1 MVTVRAAR
9 MAMATRFEV
18 VLNGEK
24 ESWLQSVAEEVL
36 DEIEKMEA
44 KLSLYNPASQIART
58 NHQAAV
64 SPVKLDPLVFG
75 LLQRCKTLSE
85 KTNGAFDITMG
96 PLIKCWGFMKGTGE
110 CPSEDAIA
118 RAMNLVGMQH
128 VHLDPTDYT
137 VRFDKE
143 GIMLDLGAVGKGYA
157 LEVASEIL
165 LDFEIKS
172 GIIHGGTSTIS
183 AIGTPP
189 EDDAWHIA
197 LIKPESDPAFPY
209 YVEEKKTQTEYQSQD
224 LLTVVPLVDQ
234 SLSVSAI
241 WGKSFQSD
249 NRTMGHVIDG
259 RTGQP
264 AQGHWIAGLVCG
276 NTTDSDALSTAMLVD
291 GFEAINAIQSIHPQ
305 ARWLLVN
312 QGQSESDYDVH
323 LKGLTLKSDELPDS
337 KA

>member
-143 GIMLDLGAVGKGYA
+143 GIMLDLGRWAKATHSKLPQKYFSILRSKVESSTEEQA
-157 LEVASEIL
+157 LSARSGPL
-165 LDFEIKS
+165 L
-172 GIIHGGTSTIS
+172 
-183 AIGTPP
+183 
-189 EDDAWHIA
+189 
-197 LIKPESDPAFPY
+197 
-209 YVEEKKTQTEYQSQD
+209 
-224 LLTVVPLVDQ
+224 
-234 SLSVSAI
+234 
-241 WGKSFQSD
+241 
-249 NRTMGHVIDG
+249 RTMPGIS
-259 RTGQP
+259 P
-264 AQGHWIAGLVCG
+264 
-276 NTTDSDALSTAMLVD
+276 
-291 GFEAINAIQSIHPQ
+291 
-305 ARWLLVN
+305 
-312 QGQSESDYDVH
+312 
-323 LKGLTLKSDELPDS
+323 
-337 KA
+337 

>member
-44 KLSLYNPASQIART
+44 KLSLYNPASQIARA

-64 SPVKLDPLVFG
+64 SPVKVDPLVFG
-75 LLQRCKTLSE
+75 LLQRCKTFSE

-165 LDFEIKS
+165 LDF
-172 GIIHGGTSTIS
+172 
-183 AIGTPP
+183 
-189 EDDAWHIA
+189 
-197 LIKPESDPAFPY
+197 
-209 YVEEKKTQTEYQSQD
+209 
-224 LLTVVPLVDQ
+224 
-234 SLSVSAI
+234 
-241 WGKSFQSD
+241 
-249 NRTMGHVIDG
+249 
-259 RTGQP
+259 
-264 AQGHWIAGLVCG
+264 
-276 NTTDSDALSTAMLVD
+276 
-291 GFEAINAIQSIHPQ
+291 
-305 ARWLLVN
+305 
-312 QGQSESDYDVH
+312 
-323 LKGLTLKSDELPDS
+323 DELG
-337 KA
+337 